1 MSEDSC
7 INPGKAKGH
16 SAVRAGN
23 KKGVKVQANGNRPCH
38 SFTNSGKRPPK
49 DLCWE
54 EDPRGQTDCT
64 ILLDSEG
71 SVLKDSEGLILVHC
85 EAEE

>member
-1 MSEDSC
+1 MKPSC
-7 INPGKAKGH
+7 INPGK
-16 SAVRAGN
+16 
-23 KKGVKVQANGNRPCH
+23 RPCH
-38 SFTNSGKRPPK
+38 SFENAGKRPPV

-54 EDPRGQTDCT
+54 EDPREQTECT